1 MYIWVAEKRDVLNVK
16 DQIRWGKAQA
26 AQEEI
31 LNVLDIIFYFL
42 IFYFIFYI
50 LR

>member
-1 MYIWVAEKRDVLNVK
+1 MYISVAEKRDVLNVK
-16 DQIRWGKAQA
+16 DQAQA